1 MKLQETREQAGM
13 TRVQLSKWLDI
24 PYRTLTNWENGERE
38 CPAYVERLIIEKIE
52 RDWEKSKG
60 Q

>member
-13 TRVQLSKWLDI
+13 TRAQLSKWLDI

-52 RDWEKSKG
+52 RDWKKSKD
-60 Q
+60 